1 MAVQDVPSPLVHR
14 VSLNPGNETRKAK
27 TRLEEIFEEREER
40 AAKRYSA
47 AELEKM
53 AIESENETA
62 RLRGEPPRHKY
73 YGGEGMT
80 DEERA
85 KKEEDEA
92 KQVEQKAKLMAS
104 AKSLIDSGM
113 EPAQVGQMLLGLPIT
128 GQPGSPTVTQGM
140 TLKDVKEIID
150 MTTEKKEASELRV
163 LIASLDKKIDDF
175 VKGGGG
181 KGASVP
187 IDTATFAK
195 QQADS
200 VIAWHKALQEITPKA
215 PPASVAGEPL
225 VVVQEK
231 NRHEEKMEEIKVE
244 REYKESISTT
254 LGEIP
259 ERIGYGYAARVREE
273 GEGSSGDSGGL
284 EYIMCTNEGCNT
296 KIYITP
302 DTGDQVTC
310 PKCQMVYQRRQTA
323 ESKTE

>member
-1 MAVQDVPSPLVHR
+1 MAVQEVPNPIVHK
-14 VSLNPGNETRKAK
+14 VQLNPANETRKAK

-62 RLRGEPPRHKY
+62 RLRGEPPKYKY

-80 DEERA
+80 DEEKA
-85 KKEEDEA
+85 KKEEEEA
-92 KQVEQKAKLMAS
+92 KQKAKLLAS
-104 AKSLIDSGM
+104 AKALIDSGM
-113 EPAQVGQMLLGLPIT
+113 EPTQVGQMLLGLPIT
-128 GQPGSPTVTQGM
+128 GQPGSPVVSQGM

-150 MTTEKKEASELRV
+150 MTTEKKEASELRALV
-163 LIASLDKKIDDF
+163 ASLDKKLDDF
-175 VKGGGG
+175 MKGGGG
-181 KGASVP
+181 KGASGS
-187 IDTATFAK
+187 IDPSTFAQ
-195 QQADS
+195 QQAAA
-200 VIAWHKALQEITPKA
+200 VVAWHKALQEITPQ
-215 PPASVAGEPL
+215 PPPVTVGGKTL
-225 VVVQEK
+225 DVVKEE
-231 NRHEEKMEEIKVE
+231 NRHAEKMEDIKVE

-273 GEGSSGDSGGL
+273 GEGDSGSGGL